1 MGDYRTT
8 TGEAPP
14 ATGKERRRTVSI
26 VLLILVLLFG
36 GIALSG
42 TLIQVPRYVR
52 AAGYV
57 TTEDYAEVRPSQE
70 GTVAEILTAS
80 GTRVE
85 KGDILVK
92 LDASVE
98 IATADEAKSR
108 VHQTEADI
116 ARRQAEIAEKK
127 RTLQEQI
134 AMAKLRLQNATTK
147 LLRTQEL
154 LAKGLVAASALEDD
168 RLKEEITRAELT
180 SLLSR
185 DETIYEKE
193 LAVLAQELQARNE
206 AVVRAETRVRARE
219 IRAPIT
225 GQVLRYEFVIGQLVR
240 TDHVL
245 YEIFGGDKKVLKLR
259 VGERY
264 ATRIATGQRYE
275 AKLASY
281 RGVIK
286 DVEFYGEVQYLRNV
300 IQTEGQQT
308 YRVAYCS
315 FDDQGLT
322 VPPGTTA
329 EAKIF
334 YGRSCL
340 FLYLIGVD

>member
-1 MGDYRTT
+1 ML
-8 TGEAPP
+8 
-14 ATGKERRRTVSI
+14 
-26 VLLILVLLFG
+26 VLLILLVLLA
-36 GIALSG
+36 GILAAGS
-42 TLIQVPRYVR
+42 LIQMRRYVR

-57 TTEDYAEVRPSQE
+57 TTEEYAEVRPAQE
-70 GTVAEILTAS
+70 GAVAEILVTS

-85 KGDILVK
+85 KGDVLVK
-92 LDASVE
+92 LDATAE
-98 IATADEAKSR
+98 IATADEARSR

-116 ARRQAEIAEKK
+116 ARRQAEIAERK

-134 AMAKLRLQNATTK
+134 AMAKLRLQNVTTK
-147 LLRTQEL
+147 LVRTQEL

-168 RLKEEITRAELT
+168 RLKEEISRAELT

-185 DETIYEKE
+185 DESIYEKE

-206 AVVRAETRVRARE
+206 AVNRAETRVRARE
-219 IRAPIT
+219 IRAPIA
-225 GQVLRYEFVIGQLVR
+225 GQVLRYEFVIGELVR
-240 TDHVL
+240 PDHVL

-264 ATRIATGQRYE
+264 ATRIATGQPYE

-286 DVEFYGEVQYLRNV
+286 DIEFYGEVQYLRNV

-340 FLYLIGVD
+340 FLYLVGLD